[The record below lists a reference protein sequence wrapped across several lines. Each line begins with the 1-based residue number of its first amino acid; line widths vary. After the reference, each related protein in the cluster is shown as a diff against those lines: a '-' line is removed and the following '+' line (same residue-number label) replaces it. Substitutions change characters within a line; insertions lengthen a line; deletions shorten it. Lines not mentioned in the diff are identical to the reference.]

1 MHSHDHAFTGLNP
14 RQREGLMHLDRRGMM
29 KVSMAGLAGLSRPAL
44 LAERANAAQ
53 TGRQMSS
60 RKSVILLWMCGGTRL
75 ARSSTPK
82 SGPSIV
88 TTMLAAAIAAARVR

>member
-29 KVSMAGLAGLSRPAL
+29 KVSMAGLAGLSLPAL

-60 RKSVILLWMCGGTRL
+60 RKSVGVGQRVGLGG
-75 ARSSTPK
+75 ARR
-82 SGPSIV
+82 I
-88 TTMLAAAIAAARVR
+88 